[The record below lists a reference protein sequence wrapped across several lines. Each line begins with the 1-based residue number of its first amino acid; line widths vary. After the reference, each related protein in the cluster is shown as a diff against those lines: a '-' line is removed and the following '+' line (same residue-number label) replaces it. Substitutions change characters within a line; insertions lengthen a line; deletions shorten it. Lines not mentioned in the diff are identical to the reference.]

1 MKKNIIFL
9 FCFLFQFYFAQEK
22 QLVERLEAI
31 DTGQFIFYETDGMV
45 ITKRTFNN
53 DFSEKGLAKTQRQ
66 LNIKNKEF
74 VKSNVADFEFNNIT
88 FEKIENNYFSE
99 VYYVFLN
106 KDKVTDVYLFSSL
119 NPIYKDIAKEFIAL
133 NEKNKI
139 PATIFQPHE
148 VGSSFNLLNDE
159 IKTPGKCYF
168 TNIRT
173 LQCPYN
179 GEINWSVF
187 KDLESAKKMISEQY
201 NGTFH
206 ANKSVKKVSEKEI
219 TVIFNGVE
227 TKAKKVTADITG
239 LNSLLASTSGGK
251 TLEIYYI
258 AENIKGYNIGIVMSF
273 WNNDNKTENGVAPLI
288 DALMKIK

>member
-1 MKKNIIFL
+1 MKNSIIFL
-9 FCFLFQFYFAQEK
+9 FCFLFQFYFSQEK
-22 QLVERLEAI
+22 PLIERLEAI

-53 DFSEKGLAKTQRQ
+53 DFSEKGIAKTQRQ

-74 VKSNVADFEFNNIT
+74 VKSNIADLEFSNIK
-88 FEKIENNYFSE
+88 FEKIENDYFSE

-106 KDKVTDVYLFSSL
+106 KDKVTDVYLFTSL
-119 NPIYKDIAKEFIAL
+119 SPIYKDIAKEFIVL

-139 PATIFQPHE
+139 PASIFQPRE
-148 VGSSFNLLNDE
+148 VGSSFKLLNEE

-187 KDLESAKKMISEQY
+187 KDLEGAKKMIADQY

-206 ANKSVKKVSEKEI
+206 ANKSVKIVSEKEI
-219 TVIFNGVE
+219 TVIFDGVE
-227 TKAKKVTADITG
+227 TKAKKIIADITG

-258 AENIKGYNIGIVMSF
+258 AENIKGYNLGIVMSF

-288 DALMKIK
+288 DTLIKIK